1 MTRSVIAGVDGS
13 PESVAAARWA
23 AGAAARLRTD
33 LLLLHVGDWPV
44 HVAHGATFE
53 VHQGRIRDLLRSAAA
68 EAGRDHPGLAVRTA
82 TTAGDPIVCLV
93 EAGTQVELLV
103 LGSRGQ
109 GAFQGLLVGSTALA
123 VAARSR
129 CPVVLVRADQ
139 PFGSAVSVP
148 EVVVGVDSKDSSA
161 VLLEFAIE
169 AAARMKTGVRV
180 VHAWSPPPHWFG
192 GGTADADAEHA
203 QAQHAEVDRLEE
215 ILEPWRSAHPGVE
228 LIPATRVGS
237 AAEILT
243 EEARR
248 ASLVVVGRH
257 DRRHGG
263 IGRLGAVAH
272 AVIHYARC
280 PVAVV
285 PRD

>member
-1 MTRSVIAGVDGS
+1 MARSVIAGVDGS

-44 HVAHGATFE
+44 RTARGATFDM
-53 VHQGRIRDLLRSAAA
+53 HQGRIRDLLRFAAA

-82 TTAGDPIVCLV
+82 TTVGDPIVSLV
-93 EAGTQVELLV
+93 EAGAQAELLV

-109 GAFQGLLVGSTALA
+109 GAFQELLVGSTALA
-123 VAARSR
+123 VTARSR

-139 PFGSAVSVP
+139 PFGSAVPVGA
-148 EVVVGVDSKDSSA
+148 VVVGVDTRDSSP
-161 VLLEFAIE
+161 VLLEFAME
-169 AAARMKTGVRV
+169 AAARMKTRVRA

-192 GGTADADAEHA
+192 AGSADREAEHA
-203 QAQHAEVDRLEE
+203 QAQHTEVERLEE
-215 ILEPWRSAHPGVE
+215 ILAPWRIAHPDVE
-228 LIPATRVGS
+228 LIPTTRVGG
-237 AAEILT
+237 AAEILVD
-243 EEARR
+243 ESRS

-263 IGRLGAVAH
+263 VGRLGSVAH